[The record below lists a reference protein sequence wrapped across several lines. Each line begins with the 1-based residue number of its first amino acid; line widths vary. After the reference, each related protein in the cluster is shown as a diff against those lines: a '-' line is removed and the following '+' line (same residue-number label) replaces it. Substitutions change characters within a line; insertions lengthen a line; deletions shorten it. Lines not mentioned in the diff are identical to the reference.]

1 MKWRIKTLF
10 TLQQYYE
17 CLNTNWFLSLL
28 DAKHIIEQWRR
39 DYNEF
44 RPHSSLN
51 DLTPNEV
58 HSEQNISPISLLL
71 TGTG

>member
-1 MKWRIKTLF
+1 MGSSNIQKITKYKPKGKIK
-10 TLQQYYE
+10 
-17 CLNTNWFLSLL
+17 
-28 DAKHIIEQWRR
+28 QWRR

-58 HSEQNISPISLLL
+58 HSEHNKSPISLIQ
-71 TGTG
+71 TGT